1 MLCDDE
7 AINAFSIEVEAGFT
21 DNPWII
27 KTFLRLVAKLKCVN
41 VNLKFY
47 NVLHPWFV
55 MLNLRCII
63 LKHYYINYIHY
74 LNVYQ
79 YKSSY

>member
-1 MLCDDE
+1 M
-7 AINAFSIEVEAGFT
+7 
-21 DNPWII
+21 
-27 KTFLRLVAKLKCVN
+27 KRFLRAVAKLKCVT

-63 LKHYYINYIHY
+63 FKHYYINNTGY